1 MRATSYVCNY
11 ARFHQ
16 ELVDYSK
23 QCEVPF
29 KCTPHYFCLSSSAH
43 LQKKYAFAS
52 KNFIAFGNHGA
63 MTFVWPLCGK
73 PYLLHA
79 TEPPRQTVNW
89 LPYTIYSCATPLLSG
104 ATALLPTNP
113 FTAFLWN
120 KYACVVAVF
129 MIPQKAKS

>member
-29 KCTPHYFCLSSSAH
+29 TCTPHNFCLSSSAH

-52 KNFIAFGNHGA
+52 KNFITFGNHGA

-89 LPYTIYSCATPLLSG
+89 LSYTIYSCATPFFVGCDCSAADKSLYCLSLEQVRVCG
-104 ATALLPTNP
+104 G
-113 FTAFLWN
+113 
-120 KYACVVAVF
+120 CVHDS
-129 MIPQKAKS
+129 AKG